1 MELFREERIENQSHL
16 STLEKAKMAEL
27 MKIKKELKRAK
38 DSATQSWL
46 DSRPLIDE
54 LDRLKS
60 GLASAKNQ
68 STMSKIAISE
78 IESQLESTNASIKS
92 KKEEEIKA
100 TKMINEI
107 SQALDQTHEKLERLK
122 QDIDEERQP
131 RLKLK
136 QVLQVRN
143 QTLWTLQLMLRAAQ
157 LESEAF
163 RTSEAEALHLINRS
177 EEDNT
182 IVQLNHEDYNAL
194 TRRAKEE
201 TSLADW
207 RVSVSMEQMPRQTE
221 TLL

>member
-1 MELFREERIENQSHL
+1 MESYEEERMENKSHKGRDL
-16 STLEKAKMAEL
+16 RESLGSTLEEAKMAEL
-27 MKIKKELKRAK
+27 MKTKKELKRAS

-78 IESQLESTNASIKS
+78 IESQLESTNTCIKS
-92 KKEEEIKA
+92 KKEEELKV

-107 SQALDQTHEKLERLK
+107 SQALDQTREKLERIK
-122 QDIDEERQP
+122 QDIDEERRG

-136 QVLQVRN
+136 QVVHVSN
-143 QTLWTLQLMLRAAQ
+143 QTLWTLQLMLRAVR

-163 RTSEAEALHLINRS
+163 GKSEAE
-177 EEDNT
+177 D
-182 IVQLNHEDYNAL
+182 QLFRKGQYYILSNSIMKTTVL
-194 TRRAKEE
+194 
-201 TSLADW
+201 
-207 RVSVSMEQMPRQTE
+207 
-221 TLL
+221 